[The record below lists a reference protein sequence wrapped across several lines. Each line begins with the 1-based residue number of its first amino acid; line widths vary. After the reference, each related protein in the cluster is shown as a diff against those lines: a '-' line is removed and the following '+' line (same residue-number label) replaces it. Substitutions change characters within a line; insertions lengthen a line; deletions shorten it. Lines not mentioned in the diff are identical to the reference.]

1 MAPIGA
7 LAAWP
12 APRAAREAAE
22 RDLAPLWTAAGTSK
36 VERAEQLRKFLS
48 ARSNLEHSGPT
59 KNGPTLFDFEA
70 AGQVGGDLTNAMG
83 EGASAAAPAVG
94 NAAQAGAEAAMS
106 GAQAAAPMDAASS
119 AAGAVMSGAQAAAPM
134 VGDAAS
140 SLAGSLGD
148 AANSLGD
155 SASDGSCF
163 PATATVFEKHRGI
176 IHMAS
181 VRIGDRLA
189 SGAGDFSEVIAFLHF
204 DPEATTVPA
213 GVAGTLPEAGDFAVS
228 GIPEN
233 MDMNMFQ
240 EVYRQWLETALTDG
254 DVVRQNG
261 QSVLELMQNQYVVAM
276 EDTVDTM
283 QLLHPVVQGEIGAT
297 VADDE
302 GREGRN
308 CISVVHETGALVLS
322 SDHLISVQRGLRDS
336 ETGQRRAD
344 LLQNAAGESGH
355 PSAVLRVA
363 KCCAK
368 GRFAPLTDSGTLV
381 ALHFGHGLCHAAVA
395 PLRAVAVLRRSGFRL
410 EEVFAAA
417 ALLFSGSCDRTL
429 HPFCA
434 VLLRAARWYDGSVR
448 KVRDSRATPAGA
460 YARRQLFSLLLELQ
474 EQIKQDLERSTA
486 AEQRVVATWNLR
498 EALASDV

>member
-1 MAPIGA
+1 MAPTGA

-36 VERAEQLRKFLS
+36 VERAAQLRKFLG
-48 ARSNLEHSGPT
+48 ARSNMEHSGPT

-70 AGQVGGDLTNAMG
+70 AGQVGSDLTNAMG
-83 EGASAAAPAVG
+83 AGAQAAAPAVG

-106 GAQAAAPMDAASS
+106 GAQAAAPMVQDAASS
-119 AAGAVMSGAQAAAPM
+119 AAGAVMSGAQVAAPM

-155 SASDGSCF
+155 SASDGNCF
-163 PATATVFEKHRGI
+163 PATATVFERHRGI

-204 DPEATTVPA
+204 DP
-213 GVAGTLPEAGDFAVS
+213 
-228 GIPEN
+228 
-233 MDMNMFQ
+233 
-240 EVYRQWLETALTDG
+240 
-254 DVVRQNG
+254 
-261 QSVLELMQNQYVVAM
+261 
-276 EDTVDTM
+276 
-283 QLLHPVVQGEIGAT
+283 GAT
-297 VADDE
+297 M
-302 GREGRN
+302 N

-322 SDHLISVQRGLRDS
+322 SDHLISMRRGLRDG
-336 ETGQRRAD
+336 ETGQRFVRAQTVRRGD
-344 LLQNAAGESGH
+344 LLQDAGGH
-355 PSAVLRVA
+355 PSAVLRVR

-368 GRFAPLTDSGTLV
+368 GRFAPLTDRGTLV
-381 ALHFGHGLCHAAVA
+381 VGGAHCSCFAPPQAFHFGHSLCHAAVA
-395 PLRAVAVLRRSGFRL
+395 PLRAVAVLRRSGFCV

-417 ALLFSGSCDRTL
+417 ALLFSENCDRTL

-434 VLLRAARWYDGSVR
+434 ALLRAARWYDGSVR
-448 KVRDSRATPAGA
+448 KVRDSEASANEHFLWEPFPPGDRK
-460 YARRQLFSLLLELQ
+460 S
-474 EQIKQDLERSTA
+474 
-486 AEQRVVATWNLR
+486 VV
-498 EALASDV
+498 